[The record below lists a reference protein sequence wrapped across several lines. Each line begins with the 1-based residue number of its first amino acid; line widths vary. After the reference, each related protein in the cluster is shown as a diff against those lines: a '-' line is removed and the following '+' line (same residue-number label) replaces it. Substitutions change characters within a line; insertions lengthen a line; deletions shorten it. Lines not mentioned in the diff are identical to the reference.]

1 MVKKLGLYTELF
13 YFYAKITDMDRK
25 IDRPLELILIRH
37 AESERNKV
45 KKDESFFADEYARNK
60 VRGIA
65 DEEVELTEAG
75 KSQAR
80 ITGHILKQS
89 FGVFDYVY
97 HSGYKR
103 TEQTVDEILRNYS
116 ESEKDRMKVRMSSFI
131 RERDPGYAYDMTEEE
146 AKKAF
151 PYMAEYW
158 KTFGGYFAVPP
169 GGESLAQVTE
179 RIYLFMDTIF
189 RDRAGQKVLV
199 VTHAGAIRSFR
210 FLLEKW
216 SYEQALQFS
225 TEQKPLNCGVT
236 VYEYDKHDHHLHLKS
251 YNKVYY

>member
-1 MVKKLGLYTELF
+1 MPGHFIYV
-13 YFYAKITDMDRK
+13 KITAMDIK
-25 IDRPLELILIRH
+25 IDRPLEIVLVRH
-37 AESERNKV
+37 AESIRNQV

-60 VRGIA
+60 VRGIS

-80 ITGHILKQS
+80 ITGHVLKQRY
-89 FGVFDYVY
+89 GIFDYIY

-103 TEQTVDEILRNYS
+103 TKQTADEMLKNYS

-146 AKKAF
+146 AKKYF
-151 PYMAEYW
+151 PWMSEYW
-158 KTFGGYFAVPP
+158 ATFGGYFAVPP

-179 RIYLFMDTIF
+179 RIYLFMDTLF
-189 RDRAGQKVLV
+189 RDRAGQKVLI

-210 FLLEKW
+210 FLLERW
-216 SYEQALQFS
+216 SYEQALKFS
-225 TEQKPLNCGVT
+225 SEQKPLNCGVT
-236 VYEYDKHDHHLHLKS
+236 IYEYNKHDNHLDLKS
-251 YNKVYY
+251 YNSTYY